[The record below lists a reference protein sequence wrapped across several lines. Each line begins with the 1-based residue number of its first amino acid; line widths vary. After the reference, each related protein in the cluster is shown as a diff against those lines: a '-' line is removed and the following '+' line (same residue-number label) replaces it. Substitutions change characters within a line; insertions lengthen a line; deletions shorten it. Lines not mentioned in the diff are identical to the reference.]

1 MSRRRIQ
8 TLSAVAAVALG
19 AVLVWAISSL
29 EGVREVH
36 PRFPMAMQLYGFY
49 LLVLAPF
56 ALMPTPL
63 PALGRLGLWNALGI
77 GIGGLVVGATRAGA
91 LLGIPV
97 ICIGIGLALWPPVS
111 RPERERVPSLILGIG
126 GALAVLLPAAWA
138 VWG

>member
-8 TLSAVAAVALG
+8 TLSAVAVVAIG

-49 LLVLAPF
+49 LLALAPF

-91 LLGIPV
+91 LPGIPV
-97 ICIGIGLALWPPVS
+97 VCIGIGLALWPPVP